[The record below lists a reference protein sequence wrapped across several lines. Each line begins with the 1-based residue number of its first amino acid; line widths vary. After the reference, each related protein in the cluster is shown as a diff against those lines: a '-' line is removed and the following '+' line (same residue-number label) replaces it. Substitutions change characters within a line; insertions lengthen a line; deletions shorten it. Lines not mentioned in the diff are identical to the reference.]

1 MRKVIAA
8 INMTLDGFC
17 NHDALSPDAEVHQHY
32 TKLLENAGTILY
44 GRITYQ
50 LMEDYWPA
58 LIEKPSGEK
67 AMDDFAKAMQNIH
80 KIVFSHTL
88 AGTTW
93 EQATLAKRSPEEEV
107 QALRQLPGKDILVGS
122 PGMIATL
129 HKLHLID
136 EYQLCVHP
144 LIAGSGLPLF
154 KDMTERT
161 VLRLAKT
168 KTFTSG
174 AVILYYERIP

>member
-1 MRKVIAA
+1 MRKVVAA

-17 NHDALSPDAEVHQHY
+17 NHDAVDPDAEVHRHY
-32 TKLLENAGTILY
+32 TELLENADTILY
-44 GRITYQ
+44 GRITYRM
-50 LMEDYWPA
+50 MEDYWPA

-67 AMDDFAKAMQNIH
+67 AMDDFARAMLNIH
-80 KIVFSHTL
+80 KIVFSRTL
-88 AGTTW
+88 TGTAW

-107 QALRQLPGKDILVGS
+107 HALRQLSGKDILVGS

-129 HKLHLID
+129 HQLHLID

-144 LIAGSGLPLF
+144 LMAGSGLPLF
-154 KDMTERT
+154 KDMTNRA

-174 AVILYYERIP
+174 AIILYYERIS